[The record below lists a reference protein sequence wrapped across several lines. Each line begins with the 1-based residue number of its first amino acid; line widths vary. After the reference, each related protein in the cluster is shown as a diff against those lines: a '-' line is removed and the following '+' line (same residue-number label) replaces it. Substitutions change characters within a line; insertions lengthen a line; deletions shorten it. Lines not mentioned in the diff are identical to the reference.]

1 MKKDLWLGL
10 NERTRKALSPRDYK
24 SGSVAQRTAASGVD
38 AAELTTGRGKAEL
51 KKVWIPGV
59 EIFSREIHRSRNNVG
74 VVIPPGVA
82 HAIRAEGSEDVI
94 MVYGT
99 STTFQPDFEGRI
111 ASEVEAA
118 DLPESWRKFLSS

>member
-24 SGSVAQRTAASGVD
+24 SGSVAQRIAASGVD

-59 EIFSREIHRSRNNVG
+59 EIFPGKFIHNA
-74 VVIPPGVA
+74 IVA
-82 HAIRAEGSEDVI
+82 ALV
-94 MVYGT
+94 
-99 STTFQPDFEGRI
+99 
-111 ASEVEAA
+111 
-118 DLPESWRKFLSS
+118 SWRVKRRECWARSSYGLGNGRPRECSRTAQKDFTFIHLAFQRR